1 MLVADRCCE
10 MRNRKVFIGFIK
22 LEIIG
27 DLSVFFLF
35 FSFEGGVFGGV
46 SEIDVE

>member
-1 MLVADRCCE
+1 MLMADKCCE
-10 MRNRKVFIGFIK
+10 MRNRKVFIGFNK

-35 FSFEGGVFGGV
+35 FLLRGGVFGGV